1 MRSSLNLSF
10 LSLNSIALY
19 IFSVISA
26 RSTAASRSAFALASL
41 SSASSERSSCASA
54 LALSLSRARS
64 RHSKPRGEHHSRAAM
79 TPPLDVRV
87 ERASSSPPG
96 RRGVPP
102 RRERVRYR
110 RRATLLNRLGE
121 APTRANVAL
130 DDSTPLQERATRE
143 RASRAFDVRDRSPAR
158 KESLERLSRARGRAR
173 RRRVRVVVA
182 RSTNDVLRVV
192 ERSRAH
198 PRRHRARAS
207 AGGSNRRTRAERAAV
222 RAMKKCVDT
231 RAWTRCFE

>member
-1 MRSSLNLSF
+1 MSPVTAPTARQARALLVGCTSLYLARARLASRATTDEGALVSLATMLLAALGVMRRETRDAARDSRSS
-10 LSLNSIALY
+10 
-19 IFSVISA
+19 
-26 RSTAASRSAFALASL
+26 T
-41 SSASSERSSCASA
+41 
-54 LALSLSRARS
+54 
-64 RHSKPRGEHHSRAAM
+64 
-79 TPPLDVRV
+79 TPSLDVRI

-110 RRATLLNRLGE
+110 RRAMPLNRLGE

-207 AGGSNRRTRAERAAV
+207 AGGSNRRTRAERASV